1 MDITAYRKHPGISL
15 DQHVKQRVVELGK
28 SLEQR
33 VPVYLDTK
41 FWIILRDSASGARTD
56 APALDLLQ
64 RLRRLVGN
72 GTIFCPISD
81 SAFSEFMKR
90 GDLLSRLAI
99 ARIVDELSLGVTC
112 LDSRTRMR
120 IEIAHFVHGFQNDGH
135 ELHPLHHLVWSKLAY
150 VLGFVHPNE
159 TPFDAET
166 ELAIQKAFFDH
177 MWGQSLETMMTTI
190 GTASPPDGLHFDTS
204 DLNRGVEEHAH
215 ELKSFEQCYE
225 AEIRGSVELGAELAM
240 DITGEL
246 FREKTAEPPPE
257 RGSAQWQKFWSQ
269 WANLL
274 FTALTRRPEIR
285 QQLRMLHIYASLHAA
300 FRWNKARRFKSN
312 DLYDFEHASAA
323 LAHCRAFFTESALH
337 ATITARNIAL
347 DTLFQCRVASEIED
361 AISVLKEI
369 EAARGELNMAG

>member
-1 MDITAYRKHPGISL
+1 MDIAAHRTHPEVSL
-15 DQHVKQRVVELGK
+15 ERHVKSRVVELGK

-33 VPVYLDTK
+33 APVYLDTK
-41 FWIILRDSASGARTD
+41 FWIILRDSANGTRTD
-56 APALDLLQ
+56 ALALDLLQ

-81 SAFSEFMKR
+81 STFSEFIKR
-90 GDLLSRLAI
+90 GDLSSRLAI
-99 ARIVDELSLGVTC
+99 ARIVDELSLGVTF

-120 IEIAHFVHGFQNDGH
+120 TEIEHFVQDFQNDGR
-135 ELHPLHHLVWSKLAY
+135 ELPPLHHLVWSKLAY
-150 VLGFVHPNE
+150 VLGFVHPTE

-177 MWGQSLETMMTTI
+177 MWGLPLETMMTTI

-204 DLNRGVEEHAH
+204 DLNRGVDEHAH
-215 ELKSFEQCYE
+215 ELKSFQQAYE

-240 DITGEL
+240 DITVEL
-246 FREKTAEPPPE
+246 FREKTGETPPA
-257 RGSAQWQKFWSQ
+257 RGSAQWQKFWNQ

-274 FTALTRRPEIR
+274 FAALTQRPQAR

-300 FRWNKARRFKSN
+300 FRWDKARRFKSN

-337 ATITARNIAL
+337 ATIAARNIAL
-347 DTLFQCRVASEIED
+347 DELFQCRVVSKIED
-361 AISVLKEI
+361 AIGVLKHIEI
-369 EAARGELNMAG
+369 ARGRSDLAC

>member
-1 MDITAYRKHPGISL
+1 MDIAAHRKNPGVSL
-15 DQHVKQRVVELGK
+15 DQHVKHRVVELGK

-33 VPVYLDTK
+33 APVYLDTK
-41 FWIILRDSASGARTD
+41 FWIILRDSASGTRTD
-56 APALDLLQ
+56 APAFDLLQ

-72 GTIFCPISD
+72 GTVFCPISD
-81 SAFSEFMKR
+81 GAFSEFMKR
-90 GDLLSRLAI
+90 GDLSSRIAI

-120 IEIAHFVHGFQNDGH
+120 TEIAHFVHGFQNDGR

-150 VLGFVHPNE
+150 VLGFIHPTE
-159 TPFDAET
+159 TLFDAET

-177 MWGQSLETMMTTI
+177 MWGLSLETMMTTI

-204 DLNRGVEEHAH
+204 DLNRGVAEHAH
-215 ELKSFEQCYE
+215 EPKSFEQAYE

-240 DITGEL
+240 EITGEL
-246 FREKTAEPPPE
+246 FREKTGETLPE
-257 RGSAQWQKFWSQ
+257 RGSPQWQKFWSQ

-274 FTALTRRPEIR
+274 FAALTRRPQVR

-300 FRWNKARRFKSN
+300 FRWNKERRFKSN

-323 LAHCRAFFTESALH
+323 LAHCRAFFTESAQH
-337 ATITARNIAL
+337 ATIAARNIAL
-347 DTLFQCRVASEIED
+347 DALFQCRVVSEIED
-361 AISVLKEI
+361 AIDVLKEI
-369 EAARGELNMAG
+369 EATHGKLNLAG